1 MNDTPEGVRRRYR
14 ALLMSRP
21 AADRLRMG
29 CDMFEA
35 ARALIRAAV
44 GARGER
50 ATRQALFLRT
60 YGADFDAETRGRI
73 LAALSG
79 RARFGA

>member
-1 MNDTPEGVRRRYR
+1 MNDTPEAVSRRYR

-35 ARALIRAAV
+35 ARALIRAGVA
-44 GARGER
+44 ASGEQ
-50 ATRQALFLRT
+50 ATRQSLFLRT
-60 YGADFDAETRGRI
+60 YGADFDAETRDRI
-73 LAALSG
+73 LAGLG
-79 RARFGA
+79 R